1 MINSFKR
8 VQYSWYF
15 IFCIIWVMVMAV
27 QWINFVKPI
36 WYDETSVLVLDVL
49 IASAAAEIVL
59 PFNRWLKWIV
69 KSVVIA
75 IIHYSVLS
83 SYDVFVTDGPLLPI
97 GIIQFMKSLDP
108 YIWFSLPAWGL
119 FELAIRLAD
128 YRGFI
133 FLFTGINI
141 VTFAILDS
149 FTSYYLWT
157 QVAWT
162 VFAGLGWLV
171 SFHFRRYQIKYPQG
185 WYHLRMYPFR
195 VFVNIVV
202 VFSCVLLVGV
212 NMPEVAPLLTD
223 PYSAWQNAQG
233 NNNVKVKETAEKTG
247 QSASGYSRDDSKL
260 GGGFNFDYST
270 VMTVTSPKAAYWR
283 GETRDIYTGTGW
295 VEPQDRTEDGTVDI
309 LDQSMSFYS
318 LGRKVKTEKVEQ
330 TIVMSGKRSYP
341 VLFGAYSISHISL
354 LNDEE
359 KAKAPLARWYPEDRS
374 VKWNGFDRNAKNA
387 GYPSV
392 YKVVSEMPVIPLNEL
407 RSASYKALY
416 PNGVDG
422 KYVQLDPDFPDS
434 VKQLA
439 EKVTAK
445 GKTPYEKMVLLQDYL
460 KTTYTYTN
468 TPDLTRKVHKD
479 LVEGFLFDIKEGYCD
494 YFSTSMVTMARSI
507 GLPARWVKGF
517 STGHQEYQGP
527 ENLTNEPTGPY
538 MVTNADAH
546 SWAEV
551 YFGEDYGWVT
561 FEATPGFDA
570 PLNTADDEMDNQP
583 AEPASAEPEDVEPEA
598 ASAPQTNSAFLRWFL
613 SITAGILLIL
623 GGYLLWR
630 YRSAL
635 YYAYLRVRKGRELTS
650 GEKVVV
656 ETGRWLSFMRRRGFT
671 REEHETLREA
681 VTRWKDDAPDMASP
695 FDELLLQFEKAK
707 YSPHAV
713 SEQDWRALQ
722 VMLQNISRSLKKTYS
737 H

>member
-1 MINSFKR
+1 MINRLGR

-15 IFCIIWVMVMAV
+15 IFCIIWVMIMAV

-49 IASAAAEIVL
+49 IAAGAAEIVL
-59 PFNRWLKWIV
+59 PFNRWLKWTV
-69 KSVVIA
+69 KVIVIA

-83 SYDVFVTDGPLLPI
+83 SYHVFFADGPLLPN
-97 GIIQFMKSLDP
+97 GFIQFMKSLDP

-119 FELAIRLAD
+119 FELAIRLAV

-133 FLFTGINI
+133 LLFTGMNI

-149 FTSYYLWT
+149 FTIYYLWT

-185 WYHLRMYPFR
+185 WGHLRLYPFR

-202 VFSCVLLVGV
+202 VFCCVLLLGIS
-212 NMPEVAPLLTD
+212 MPEVSPLLTD
-223 PYSAWQNAQG
+223 PYSAWQNM
-233 NNNVKVKETAEKTG
+233 KENKYGKSEEADKKQE
-247 QSASGYSRDDSKL
+247 QSASGYSRDDSNL
-260 GGGFNFDYST
+260 GSGFNFDYST
-270 VMTVTSPKAAYWR
+270 VMTITSPKAAYWR
-283 GETRDIYTGTGW
+283 GETKDVYTGTGW
-295 VEPQDRTEDGTVDI
+295 SRNDDQANDPVDV
-309 LDQSMSFYS
+309 LDQSVQNNK
-318 LGRKVKTEKVEQ
+318 LGKNVKTEQVEQ
-330 TIVMSGKRSYP
+330 MIVMNSKRSYP
-341 VLFGAYSISHISL
+341 VLFGAYSISKITL
-354 LNDEE
+354 MNDEE
-359 KAKAPLARWYPEDRS
+359 KAKDPLAKWYPADRS
-374 VKWNGFDRNAKNA
+374 VKWDGFGNNPKKA
-387 GYPSV
+387 GYPSI
-392 YKVVSEMPVIPLNEL
+392 YKVVSEMPVIPLEEL
-407 RSASYKALY
+407 RSATYDKLY
-416 PNGVDG
+416 RNGFES
-422 KYVQLDPDFPDS
+422 KYLQLDSDFPDS
-434 VKQLA
+434 VTQLA

-445 GKTPYEKMVLLQDYL
+445 GKTPYDKMVLLQDYL
-460 KTTYTYTN
+460 KNTYTYTN
-468 TPDLTRKVHKD
+468 TPDLSRKVHKD
-479 LVEGFLFDIKEGYCD
+479 LVESFLFDIKEGYCD

-507 GLPARWVKGF
+507 GIPARWVKGF
-517 STGHQEYQGP
+517 STGHQEYLGP
-527 ENLTNEPTGPY
+527 ENLTSEPTGPY
-538 MVTNADAH
+538 IVTNADAH

-570 PLNTADDEMDNQP
+570 PMNVTDDEAVNTP
-583 AEPASAEPEDVEPEA
+583 AKPASAEPEDVDSEDVSKHETKGTLA
-598 ASAPQTNSAFLRWFL
+598 RLILFVA
-613 SITAGILLIL
+613 AGILLIL

-635 YYAYLRVRKGRELTS
+635 HFVYLRVRKGRELTS

-671 REEHETLREA
+671 REDHETLREA
-681 VTRWKDDAPDMASP
+681 VNRWKNDAPDMAPP

-713 SEQDWRALQ
+713 SEQDWRALR
-722 VMLQNISRSLKKTYS
+722 VTLQNISRTLKKSYS
-737 H
+737 R

>member
-1 MINSFKR
+1 MINRFRR

-15 IFCIIWVMVMAV
+15 ILCMLWVMIMAV

-49 IASAAAEIVL
+49 IASAAAEALL

-69 KSVVIA
+69 KIAVIA

-133 FLFTGINI
+133 LLFTGMNI

-157 QVAWT
+157 EVAWT

-171 SFHFRRYQIKYPQG
+171 SFHFRRYQTKYPQG
-185 WYHLRMYPFR
+185 WYHLRLSPFK
-195 VFVNIVV
+195 VLVNIVV
-202 VFSCVLLVGV
+202 VFSCVLLLGIS
-212 NMPEVAPLLTD
+212 MPEVAPLLTD
-223 PYSAWQNAQG
+223 PYSAWQNLQG
-233 NNNVKVKETAEKTG
+233 NKYEKSKETEKKSSP
-247 QSASGYSRDDSKL
+247 SASGYSRDDSKL

-270 VMTVTSPKAAYWR
+270 VMTVTSSKASYWR
-283 GETRDIYTGTGW
+283 GETRDLYTGTGW
-295 VEPQDRTEDGTVDI
+295 GGLQERNLDGTVDI
-309 LDQSMSFYS
+309 LDQSMNFNRVGS
-318 LGRKVKTEKVEQ
+318 KVKTEKVEQ
-330 TIVMSGKRSYP
+330 TIVMNSKRSYP

-354 LNDEE
+354 LSDEE
-359 KAKAPLARWYPEDRS
+359 KTKDPLARWYPEDRS
-374 VKWNGFDRNAKNA
+374 VKWDGFDRNPKNG

-392 YKVVSEMPVIPLNEL
+392 YKVVSEMPVIPLEEL
-407 RSASYKALY
+407 RSASYNTLY
-416 PNGVDG
+416 PNGIES
-422 KYVQLDPDFPDS
+422 KYVQLDRDFPDS

-439 EKVTAK
+439 EQVTAK
-445 GKTPYEKMVLLQDYL
+445 GKTPYDKMVLLQDYL
-460 KTTYTYTN
+460 KNNYTYTN
-468 TPDLTRKVHKD
+468 TPDLSRKVHKD

-507 GLPARWVKGF
+507 GMPARWVKGF
-517 STGHQEYQGP
+517 STGHQEFQGP

-538 MVTNADAH
+538 VVTNADAH

-551 YFGEDYGWVT
+551 YFGEEYGWVT

-570 PLNTADDEMDNQP
+570 PINVTDDEVNKTP
-583 AEPASAEPEDVEPEA
+583 AEPASAEPEDVEPEVD
-598 ASAPQTNSAFLRWFL
+598 SAPQSNTAFLRWFL
-613 SITAGILLIL
+613 SITASILLVL

-635 YYAYLRVRKGRELTS
+635 YYTYLRVRKGRELTS

-656 ETGRWLSFMRRRGFT
+656 ETGRWIHFMRRRGFT
-671 REEHETLREA
+671 REDHETLREA
-681 VTRWKDDAPDMASP
+681 VTRWKDDAPSMASS

-707 YSPHAV
+707 YSPHTV

-722 VMLQNISRSLKKTYS
+722 MKLQNLSRTLKKTYS